1 MALYQS
7 VADTIGN
14 TPLVKVNNFE
24 KAYGLEANVYA
35 KLEYFNPAGSVKDR
49 IARAIIDDAVASGKL
64 KEGATSL
71 SRHRAIRVSALHRMQ
86 PQKDSK

>member
-14 TPLVKVNNFE
+14 TPLVRIKNFE
-24 KAYGLEANVYA
+24 KANDLEANVYA

-49 IARAIIDDAVASGKL
+49 IARQS
-64 KEGATSL
+64 
-71 SRHRAIRVSALHRMQ
+71 
-86 PQKDSK
+86 